1 MSGGNLLGCPRG
13 DRDPVNRPLPSVG
26 PHPAGGLKRSLK
38 IPYNSRIGSG
48 EFPPTRGF
56 GGRMPEEKEDFVQEW
71 PAEDQA
77 NLKPGKARRKS
88 AAREWLESL
97 AFSLVF
103 VFFFTKFVAQAT
115 QVPTESMKPTIL
127 VGDHFFLDKFAFP
140 ANYPDFLLKILP
152 NREIERGDIVAFKP
166 PHDPSVPFIK
176 RVIGL
181 PGETLEVRDKA
192 VYIDGRRLEE
202 PYQYFDLGEDRYAPK
217 DSHGPLLIPPDHY
230 FMMGDNR
237 DNSHDSRYW
246 GPVPSRNIIGKPLFI
261 YWSYDD
267 DPYDPSP
274 KSVLQHA
281 REYGSKALNFFSRT
295 RWSRTGMVLK

>member
-1 MSGGNLLGCPRG
+1 MSGETG
-13 DRDPVNRPLPSVG
+13 DLSQDRAAADR
-26 PHPAGGLKRSLK
+26 ASL
-38 IPYNSRIGSG
+38 NSR
-48 EFPPTRGF
+48 
-56 GGRMPEEKEDFVQEW
+56 
-71 PAEDQA
+71 
-77 NLKPGKARRKS
+77 NARRKS

-103 VFFFTKFVAQAT
+103 VFFFTKFIAQAT

-140 ANYPDFLLKILP
+140 ANYPDFLLRILP
-152 NREIERGDIVAFKP
+152 DRTIERGDIVAFKP

-192 VYIDGRRLEE
+192 VYIDGRRIEE
-202 PYQYFDLGEDRYAPK
+202 PYQYFDLEEDRYAPK
-217 DSHGPLLIPPDHY
+217 DSHGPVLIPPDHY

>member
-1 MSGGNLLGCPRG
+1 
-13 DRDPVNRPLPSVG
+13 
-26 PHPAGGLKRSLK
+26 
-38 IPYNSRIGSG
+38 
-48 EFPPTRGF
+48 
-56 GGRMPEEKEDFVQEW
+56 MPGQTEDLISNQID
-71 PAEDQA
+71 AERA
-77 NLKPGKARRKS
+77 NLKSGKTRRKS

-103 VFFFTKFVAQAT
+103 VFFFTKFIAQAT
-115 QVPTESMKPTIL
+115 QVPTESMKPAIL

-140 ANYPDFLLKILP
+140 ANYPEFLLKILP
-152 NREIERGDIVAFKP
+152 NRKIERGDIVAFKP
-166 PHDPSVPFIK
+166 PHDPRVPFIK

-192 VYIDGRRLEE
+192 VYIDGRKIED
-202 PYQYFDLGEDRYAPK
+202 PYQYFALEEDHYAPK
-217 DSHGPLLIPPDHY
+217 DDHGPVLIPEGHY

-237 DNSHDSRYW
+237 DNSHDSRFW
-246 GPVPSRNIIGKPLFI
+246 GPVPGKNLIGKPLFI

-267 DPYDPSP
+267 DPYDPGP

-281 REYGSKALNFFSRT
+281 REYGNKVLNFFSRT

>member
-1 MSGGNLLGCPRG
+1 
-13 DRDPVNRPLPSVG
+13 
-26 PHPAGGLKRSLK
+26 
-38 IPYNSRIGSG
+38 
-48 EFPPTRGF
+48 
-56 GGRMPEEKEDFVQEW
+56 MPEEKEDLVQDH
-71 PAEDQA
+71 PAEDRA
-77 NLKPGKARRKS
+77 NPNPGRARRKS

-103 VFFFTKFVAQAT
+103 VFFFTKFIAQAT

-140 ANYPDFLLKILP
+140 ANYPDFLLKVLP

-166 PHDPSVPFIK
+166 PHDPAVPFIK

-181 PGETLEVRDKA
+181 PGETLEVRDRA

-202 PYQYFDLGEDRYAPK
+202 PYQTFDLGEDHYAPK
-217 DSHGPLLIPPDHY
+217 DSHGPVLIPPDHY